1 MTLEEKTGTPVVP
14 KSIPSPNKEVQAI
27 SSHRSNDETSPAKNS
42 VSSKD
47 FIISVARKFSA
58 QPLQNPDPGVW
69 GVLTAIS
76 DNARKRPQ
84 GINILLTADEHCI
97 GRLVE
102 DKRFQIESKAVS
114 GNHCRIYRRRIITED
129 VEQPSSLCTVFL
141 KDSSTNGTYVNWEK
155 LKKNSS
161 EVRLQHGDIISFAA
175 PPQHDL
181 SFAFVY
187 RECLNSAPMI
197 DDAVLKR
204 KAEEGFGCES
214 KRLKGIGIGASEGP
228 ISLDDVRSL
237 QRSNTEL
244 RKQLE
249 SHVLTIETMRKEN
262 RAVLTQ
268 QENEMKELKESVSQ
282 SFLDQIKELRHMLEV
297 KQKELAEANSQLA
310 EKQHAMEDLN
320 ERLNSSM
327 HSRKDADEIINS
339 QKASISELEARVD
352 DERNQRREERE
363 KAEVDLKAALQ
374 KAHSEAQE
382 ELKRQ
387 SMVASRQQKEL
398 QEVISKLQESDKEK
412 SSLIESSRAKLE
424 DFRESLVI
432 SEKKVRQLEV
442 QVKEEQ
448 KASADGRKNVEKLE
462 HEMKRLRKELESE
475 KVAREEAWAKVSAL
489 ELEMAAAL
497 HDLSI
502 EKQRFQGAKERIILR
517 ETQLRAFYST
527 TEEISA
533 LFGKQQEQLKAMQRT
548 LEDEE
553 NYENAYIDTELNA
566 SKGTIDGAIVREKA
580 ATSHRK
586 NNDEK
591 EGSTASTRRV
601 IRVQIEST
609 SDEVS
614 ATEKHDC
621 DIRSQEHQHT
631 QDAECTSADP
641 SVKGGFGSEIEGVG
655 TAPVL
660 EGDPI
665 ETERVLGTESP
676 AVDVNFGERNLDLNK
691 CDTLAGDMMQL
702 DNEAR
707 LQETG
712 EQIQEIC
719 ENTQCLPVNDANEV
733 LKTMEDTEADN
744 TIMEDTEAGNTIMED
759 TEAGNTIRTADLL
772 ASEVAGSWAVST
784 APSVHGE
791 NESPR
796 SSGHS
801 DSVRSN
807 DECAAAQHC
816 SDAQAVGSQIL
827 PCSAASATKLSQER
841 QALNE
846 MIKIVAPDYKRLF
859 GSDNAG
865 GSNQEAE
872 VEAFTSGSD
881 TEEGRNRDCKADA
894 GSTSDTDTKEGSDQG
909 GGGNAVDSMDGDNAT
924 QEDSLG

>member
-1 MTLEEKTGTPVVP
+1 MTPEEKTGTPVVP
-14 KSIPSPNKEVQAI
+14 RSIPSPNDEVKAI
-27 SSHRSNDETSPAKNS
+27 SSHQGNDETSSAKNT
-42 VSSKD
+42 VSPKD
-47 FIISVARKFSA
+47 FIISVARKFSV
-58 QPLQNPDPGVW
+58 QSLQNPDPGVW

-76 DNARKRPQ
+76 NNARKRPQ

-102 DKRFQIESKAVS
+102 DKRFQIESNAVS
-114 GNHCRIYRRRIITED
+114 GNHCRIYRKRIVTED
-129 VEQPSSLCTVFL
+129 VEQPSSLCTSVFL
-141 KDSSTNGTYVNWEK
+141 KDSSTNGTFVNWER
-155 LKKNSS
+155 LKKNST

-197 DDAVLKR
+197 DDAILKR
-204 KAEEGFGCES
+204 KAEEEFGCES
-214 KRLKGIGIGASEGP
+214 KRLKGIGIGAPEGP

-237 QRSNTEL
+237 QRSNMEL

-249 SHVLTIETMRKEN
+249 SHVLTVETMRKEN

-268 QENEMKELKESVSQ
+268 HENEMKELKESVSQ
-282 SFLDQIKELRHMLEV
+282 SFLDQIKELRNMLEV
-297 KQKELAEANSQLA
+297 KQKELAEGNSQLA

-320 ERLNSSM
+320 ERLNASM
-327 HSRKDADEIINS
+327 QSRRDADEIINS

-363 KAEVDLKAALQ
+363 KAEVDLKVALQ
-374 KAHSEAQE
+374 KVHSEAQE

-387 SMVASRQQKEL
+387 SKVASIQQKEL
-398 QEVISKLQESDKEK
+398 QEVINKLQESDKEK
-412 SSLIESSRAKLE
+412 SLLVESSRAKLE

-432 SEKKVRQLEV
+432 SEKKVRQLEG
-442 QVKEEQ
+442 QIKEEQ
-448 KASADGRKNVEKLE
+448 KASADSRKKVEKLE

-489 ELEMAAAL
+489 ELEMASAL

-566 SKGTIDGAIVREKA
+566 SKGTIDGVVVRENA

-586 NNDEK
+586 NTDEK

-601 IRVQIEST
+601 VRVQIEST

-621 DIRSQEHQHT
+621 EIRSQENQHT
-631 QDAECTSADP
+631 QDAECTSADR
-641 SVKGGFGSEIEGVG
+641 SVKGGFGSEIDGVG

-676 AVDVNFGERNLDLNK
+676 AVEVNFGERNLDLNK
-691 CDTLAGDMMQL
+691 CNTLAGDTMQI
-702 DNEAR
+702 DNEPQ
-707 LQETG
+707 LQETR
-712 EQIQEIC
+712 EQFQETC
-719 ENTQCLPVNDANEV
+719 ENTQCLPSNDPNEV
-733 LKTMEDTEADN
+733 LKTMEDTEVD
-744 TIMEDTEAGNTIMED
+744 
-759 TEAGNTIRTADLL
+759 NTIRTADLL

-791 NESPR
+791 NESP
-796 SSGHS
+796 SNSGQS

-807 DECAAAQHC
+807 EECVAAQHC
-816 SDAQAVGSQIL
+816 SDAQAAGSQIL

-846 MIKIVAPDYKRLF
+846 MIKIVAPDYKHLF
-859 GSDNAG
+859 GSDNGG
-865 GSNQEAE
+865 GSDQGVEDEAS
-872 VEAFTSGSD
+872 TSGSD
-881 TEEGRNRDCKADA
+881 TEEGSNHDCKADV
-894 GSTSDTDTKEGSDQG
+894 GSISDSDTKEGSDQG
-909 GGGNAVDSMDGDNAT
+909 GGGNEVNSMDEGNNAT